1 MAVIYDINKYSVEIS
16 ESKEGVS
23 GYRFIQNDKKL
34 ENIFFVEKALYEA
47 DEKDVSIKITD
58 SALQSVSF
66 LLRNQVPPKGI
77 KAEISNN
84 GLLARGEFY
93 LGNDCEVKIADN
105 QGESYLSDNKYL
117 IDDEGKFVFT
127 NNNNVSLSIRKPFLE
142 YTVPSFKLFS
152 MTNSYSYKSYDF
164 PAVWLNFT
172 NSTKNNV
179 VEVDG
184 LEILATEIWAKNGVA
199 LRINSAKDGSKASIK
214 DVQAESSIQIEAY
227 ERVEIENVKLADWT
241 TLALYARGDA
251 NVFVSNYTAEHNATL
266 HLSIKDS
273 EYLIKDEESDNKIK
287 LSNCLHKKDSRL
299 IMETLSNNITVK
311 DVDSLLAIASSTYNE
326 NGPCEARV
334 VSSYDISIQRTSDIK
349 LFGELNAS
357 SFFIEDAELVEV
369 ELNKREYTS
378 VINGSKGKISIEI
391 LGSKEV
397 VFRADS
403 DDFYGELHL
412 KARNNASIIAHN
424 VKTSKNDAAI
434 HIVAEENERVEI
446 NNVEV
451 DKYLYARGNISVEN
465 TAVKDYSAL
474 SATDSTVKNCNFK
487 GAMGA
492 LCDANVENST
502 LADVTIDPSEF
513 TSERKNNPTP
523 LEADNCDAEK
533 INIEDSEIL
542 ESKIYGYADIHSS
555 IISNIYAIDSVS
567 AESVAYFGDGRPVS
581 GELVSKEASFNKA
594 SLMVE
599 SVKIDKS
606 RELEL

>member
-1 MAVIYDINKYSVEIS
+1 MAVIYDTNKYSVEIS

-58 SALQSVSF
+58 SALQSISF
-66 LLRNQVPPKGI
+66 LLLNQVPPKGI
-77 KAEISNN
+77 KVELSNN
-84 GLLARGEFY
+84 NLLARGAFY
-93 LGNDCEVKIADN
+93 LGNDCEVRIADN
-105 QGESYLSDNKYL
+105 RGESYLSDNKYL

-227 ERVEIENVKLADWT
+227 ERVKIENVKLADWT

-273 EYLIKDEESDNKIK
+273 EFLIKDEESDNKIK

-357 SFFIEDAELVEV
+357 SFFIEE
-369 ELNKREYTS
+369 
-378 VINGSKGKISIEI
+378 SI
-391 LGSKEV
+391 L
-397 VFRADS
+397 
-403 DDFYGELHL
+403 
-412 KARNNASIIAHN
+412 
-424 VKTSKNDAAI
+424 
-434 HIVAEENERVEI
+434 
-446 NNVEV
+446 
-451 DKYLYARGNISVEN
+451 
-465 TAVKDYSAL
+465 L
-474 SATDSTVKNCNFK
+474 S
-487 GAMGA
+487 
-492 LCDANVENST
+492 
-502 LADVTIDPSEF
+502 
-513 TSERKNNPTP
+513 
-523 LEADNCDAEK
+523 
-533 INIEDSEIL
+533 
-542 ESKIYGYADIHSS
+542 
-555 IISNIYAIDSVS
+555 
-567 AESVAYFGDGRPVS
+567 
-581 GELVSKEASFNKA
+581 
-594 SLMVE
+594 
-599 SVKIDKS
+599 
-606 RELEL
+606 

>member
-1 MAVIYDINKYSVEIS
+1 MAVIYDTNKYSVEIS

-66 LLRNQVPPKGI
+66 LLLNQVPPKGI
-77 KAEISNN
+77 KVELSNN
-84 GLLARGEFY
+84 NLLARGAFY
-93 LGNDCEVKIADN
+93 LGNDCEVRIADN
-105 QGESYLSDNKYL
+105 RGESYLSDNKYL

-227 ERVEIENVKLADWT
+227 ERVKIENVKLADWT

-273 EYLIKDEESDNKIK
+273 EFLIKDEESDNKIK

-326 NGPCEARV
+326 KSPCEARV

-378 VINGSKGKISIEI
+378 VVNGSKGKISIEI

-412 KARNNASIIAHN
+412 KARNNSSIIAHN

-451 DKYLYARGNISVEN
+451 DKYLYARGNVSVEN

-474 SATDSTVKNCNFK
+474 RVSDSTVKNCNFK

-513 TSERKNNPTP
+513 TPERKNNPTP

-542 ESKIYGYADIHSS
+542 ESKFYGYADIHSS

-599 SVKIDKS
+599 GVKIDKS

>member
-1 MAVIYDINKYSVEIS
+1 MAVIYDKEKYSVEIS

-152 MTNSYSYKSYDF
+152 MTNSHSYKSYDF

-172 NSTKNNV
+172 NSTENNV

-184 LEILATEIWAKNGVA
+184 LEILDTEIWAKNGVA

-214 DVQAESSIQIEAY
+214 DVQAKSSIQIEAY
-227 ERVEIENVKLADWT
+227 ERVEIENVKLADWA
-241 TLALYARGDA
+241 TLTLYARGDA

-273 EYLIKDEESDNKIK
+273 EFLIKDEESDNKIK

-326 NGPCEARV
+326 KGPCEARV

-378 VINGSKGKISIEI
+378 VVNGSKGKISIEI

-397 VFRADS
+397 VFRAES

-424 VKTSKNDAAI
+424 VKTLKNDAAI

-451 DKYLYARGNISVEN
+451 DKYLYASGNVSVEN

-474 SATDSTVKNCNFK
+474 RATDSTVKNCNFK

-513 TSERKNNPTP
+513 TPERKKNPTP

-533 INIEDSEIL
+533 INIENSEIL

-594 SLMVE
+594 SLTVE

>member
-1 MAVIYDINKYSVEIS
+1 MAVIYDKEKYSVEIS

-152 MTNSYSYKSYDF
+152 MTNSHSYKSYDF

-172 NSTKNNV
+172 NSTENNV

-184 LEILATEIWAKNGVA
+184 LEILDTEIWAKNGVA

-214 DVQAESSIQIEAY
+214 DVQAKSSIQIEAY
-227 ERVEIENVKLADWT
+227 ERVEIENVKLADWA
-241 TLALYARGDA
+241 TLTLYARGDA

-273 EYLIKDEESDNKIK
+273 EFLIKDEESDNKIK

-326 NGPCEARV
+326 KGPCEARV

-378 VINGSKGKISIEI
+378 VVNGSKGKISIEI

-397 VFRADS
+397 VFRANS

-424 VKTSKNDAAI
+424 VKTLKNDAAI

-451 DKYLYARGNISVEN
+451 DKYLYASGNVSVEN
-465 TAVKDYSAL
+465 AAVKDYSAL
-474 SATDSTVKNCNFK
+474 RATDSTVKNCNFK

-513 TSERKNNPTP
+513 TPERKKNPTP

-594 SLMVE
+594 SLTVE

>member
-1 MAVIYDINKYSVEIS
+1 MAVIYDKEKYSVEIS
-16 ESKEGVS
+16 ESKDGVS

-66 LLRNQVPPKGI
+66 LLLNQVPPKGI
-77 KAEISNN
+77 KVELSNN
-84 GLLARGEFY
+84 NLLARGAFY
-93 LGNDCEVKIADN
+93 LGNDCEVRIADN
-105 QGESYLSDNKYL
+105 RGESYLSDNKYL

-287 LSNCLHKKDSRL
+287 LSNCFHKKDSRL

-326 NGPCEARV
+326 NSPCEARV

-378 VINGSKGKISIEI
+378 VVNGSKGKISIEI

-451 DKYLYARGNISVEN
+451 DKYLYARGNVSVEN

-474 SATDSTVKNCNFK
+474 RFSDSTVKNCNFK
-487 GAMGA
+487 GTMGA

-513 TSERKNNPTP
+513 TPERKNNPTS
-523 LEADNCDAEK
+523 LEGDNCDAEK

>member
-1 MAVIYDINKYSVEIS
+1 MAVIYDKEKYSVEIS

-152 MTNSYSYKSYDF
+152 MTNSHSYKSYDF

-172 NSTKNNV
+172 NSTENNV

-184 LEILATEIWAKNGVA
+184 LEILDTEIWAKNGVA

-214 DVQAESSIQIEAY
+214 DVQAKSSIQIEAY
-227 ERVEIENVKLADWT
+227 ERVEIENVKLADWA
-241 TLALYARGDA
+241 TLTLYARGDA

-273 EYLIKDEESDNKIK
+273 EFLIKDEESDNKIK

-326 NGPCEARV
+326 KGPCEARV

-378 VINGSKGKISIEI
+378 VVNGSKGKISIEI

-424 VKTSKNDAAI
+424 VKTLKNDAAI

-446 NNVEV
+446 NNVEKV
-451 DKYLYARGNISVEN
+451 TLNNAK
-465 TAVKDYSAL
+465 L
-474 SATDSTVKNCNFK
+474 SIKGASEVLDLVGAYINDITVTDSQVSGLDLLKDNVKCTLDVNIEQSIVKNV
-487 GAMGA
+487 
-492 LCDANVENST
+492 NVAITDTQKSG
-502 LADVTIDPSEF
+502 S
-513 TSERKNNPTP
+513 
-523 LEADNCDAEK
+523 EK
-533 INIEDSEIL
+533 ISIIESELSDSEIRGSAKL
-542 ESKIYGYADIHSS
+542 VAS
-555 IISNIYAIDSVS
+555 IISGAVTGSTFE
-567 AESVAYFGDGRPVS
+567 AESTSYFGRKDVIMEGAYINQELDEPKQVKPVAVVKS
-581 GELVSKEASFNKA
+581 DKKINDVEL
-594 SLMVE
+594 
-599 SVKIDKS
+599 
-606 RELEL
+606 

>member
-1 MAVIYDINKYSVEIS
+1 MAVIYDTNKYSVEIS

-77 KAEISNN
+77 KVELSNN
-84 GLLARGEFY
+84 NLLARGAFY
-93 LGNDCEVKIADN
+93 LGNDCEVRIADN
-105 QGESYLSDNKYL
+105 RGESYLSDNKYL

-164 PAVWLNFT
+164 PAIWLNFT

-273 EYLIKDEESDNKIK
+273 EFLIKDEESDNKIK

-378 VINGSKGKISIEI
+378 VVNGSKGKISIEI

-424 VKTSKNDAAI
+424 VKTLKNDTAI

-451 DKYLYARGNISVEN
+451 DKYLYARGNVSVEN

-474 SATDSTVKNCNFK
+474 RVSDSTVKNCNFK

-513 TSERKNNPTP
+513 TPERKNNPTP

-542 ESKIYGYADIHSS
+542 ESKIYGYADIYSS

>member
-1 MAVIYDINKYSVEIS
+1 MAVIYDTNKYSVEIS

-66 LLRNQVPPKGI
+66 LLLNQVPPKGI
-77 KAEISNN
+77 KVELSNN
-84 GLLARGEFY
+84 NLLARGAFY
-93 LGNDCEVKIADN
+93 LGNDCEVRIADN
-105 QGESYLSDNKYL
+105 RGESYLSDNKYL

-227 ERVEIENVKLADWT
+227 ERVKIENVKLADWT

-273 EYLIKDEESDNKIK
+273 EFLIKDEESDNKIK

-378 VINGSKGKISIEI
+378 VVNGSKGKISIEI

-412 KARNNASIIAHN
+412 KARNNSSIIAHN

-451 DKYLYARGNISVEN
+451 DKYLYARGNVSVEN

-474 SATDSTVKNCNFK
+474 RVSDSTVKNCNFK

-513 TSERKNNPTP
+513 TPERKNNPTP

-542 ESKIYGYADIHSS
+542 ESKFYGYADIHSS

-599 SVKIDKS
+599 GVKIDKS

>member
-1 MAVIYDINKYSVEIS
+1 MAVIYDKEKYSVEIS
-16 ESKEGVS
+16 ESKDGVS

-66 LLRNQVPPKGI
+66 LLLNQVPPKGI
-77 KAEISNN
+77 KVELSNN
-84 GLLARGEFY
+84 NLLARGAFY
-93 LGNDCEVKIADN
+93 LGNDCEVRIADN
-105 QGESYLSDNKYL
+105 RGESYLSDNKYL

-184 LEILATEIWAKNGVA
+184 LEILDTEIWAKNGVA
-199 LRINSAKDGSKASIK
+199 LRINSAKDGSKAFIK
-214 DVQAESSIQIEAY
+214 DVQAKSSIQLEAY

-378 VINGSKGKISIEI
+378 VVNGSKGKISIEI

-424 VKTSKNDAAI
+424 VKTLKNDAAI

-451 DKYLYARGNISVEN
+451 DKYLYASGNVSVEN

-474 SATDSTVKNCNFK
+474 RATDSTVKNCNFK

-513 TSERKNNPTP
+513 TPERKNNPTP

-599 SVKIDKS
+599 GVKIDKS
-606 RELEL
+606 REIEL

>member
-1 MAVIYDINKYSVEIS
+1 MAVIYDKEKYSVEIS

-23 GYRFIQNDKKL
+23 GYRFTQKDKKL

-66 LLRNQVPPKGI
+66 LLLNQVPPKGI

-152 MTNSYSYKSYDF
+152 MTNSHSYKSYDF

-172 NSTKNNV
+172 NSTENNV

-184 LEILATEIWAKNGVA
+184 LEILDTEIWAKNGVA

-214 DVQAESSIQIEAY
+214 DVQAKSSIQIEAY
-227 ERVEIENVKLADWT
+227 ERVEIENVKLADWA
-241 TLALYARGDA
+241 TLTLYARGDA

-266 HLSIKDS
+266 HLSINDS
-273 EYLIKDEESDNKIK
+273 EFLIKDEESDNKIK

-326 NGPCEARV
+326 KGPCEARV

-378 VINGSKGKISIEI
+378 VVNGSKGKISIEI

-424 VKTSKNDAAI
+424 VKTLKNDAAI

-451 DKYLYARGNISVEN
+451 DKYLYASGNVSVEN

-474 SATDSTVKNCNFK
+474 RATDSTVKNCNFK

-513 TSERKNNPTP
+513 TPERKKNPTP

-594 SLMVE
+594 SLTVE

>member
-1 MAVIYDINKYSVEIS
+1 MAVIYDKEKYSVEIS

-152 MTNSYSYKSYDF
+152 MTNSHSYKSYDF

-172 NSTKNNV
+172 NSTENNV

-184 LEILATEIWAKNGVA
+184 LEILDTEIWAKNGVA

-214 DVQAESSIQIEAY
+214 DVQAKSSIQIEAY
-227 ERVEIENVKLADWT
+227 ERVEIENVKLADWA
-241 TLALYARGDA
+241 TLTLYARGDA

-273 EYLIKDEESDNKIK
+273 EFLIKDEESDNKIK

-326 NGPCEARV
+326 KGPCEARV

-378 VINGSKGKISIEI
+378 VVNGSKGKISIEI

-424 VKTSKNDAAI
+424 VKTLKNDAAI
-434 HIVAEENERVEI
+434 HIVTEENERVEI

-451 DKYLYARGNISVEN
+451 DKYLYASGNVSVEN

-474 SATDSTVKNCNFK
+474 RATDSTVKNCNFK

-513 TSERKNNPTP
+513 TPERKKNPTP

>member
-1 MAVIYDINKYSVEIS
+1 MAVIYDTNKYSVEIS

-66 LLRNQVPPKGI
+66 LLLNQVPPKGI
-77 KAEISNN
+77 KVELSNN
-84 GLLARGEFY
+84 NLLARGAFY
-93 LGNDCEVKIADN
+93 LGNDCEVRIADN
-105 QGESYLSDNKYL
+105 RGESYLSDNKYL

-227 ERVEIENVKLADWT
+227 ERVKIENVKLADWT

-273 EYLIKDEESDNKIK
+273 EFLIKDEESDNKIK

-378 VINGSKGKISIEI
+378 VVNGSKGKISIEI
-391 LGSKEV
+391 LGSKKV

-412 KARNNASIIAHN
+412 KARNNSSIIAHN

-451 DKYLYARGNISVEN
+451 DKYLYARGNVSVEN

-474 SATDSTVKNCNFK
+474 RVSDSTVKNCNFK

-513 TSERKNNPTP
+513 TPERKNNPTP

-542 ESKIYGYADIHSS
+542 ESKFYGYADIHSS

-599 SVKIDKS
+599 GVKIDKS

>member
-1 MAVIYDINKYSVEIS
+1 MAVIYDTNKYSVEIS
-16 ESKEGVS
+16 ESKEGVG

-66 LLRNQVPPKGI
+66 LLLNQVPPKGI
-77 KAEISNN
+77 KVELSNN
-84 GLLARGEFY
+84 NLLARGAFY
-93 LGNDCEVKIADN
+93 LGNDCEVRIADN
-105 QGESYLSDNKYL
+105 RGESYLSDNKYL

-184 LEILATEIWAKNGVA
+184 LEILNTEIWAKNGVA

-214 DVQAESSIQIEAY
+214 DVQAKSSIQIEAY
-227 ERVEIENVKLADWT
+227 ERVEIENVKLADWA
-241 TLALYARGDA
+241 TLTLYARGDA

-273 EYLIKDEESDNKIK
+273 EFLIKDEESDNKIK

-326 NGPCEARV
+326 KGPCEARV

-378 VINGSKGKISIEI
+378 VVNGSNGKISIEI

-424 VKTSKNDAAI
+424 VKTLKNDAAI
-434 HIVAEENERVEI
+434 YIVAEENERVEI

-451 DKYLYARGNISVEN
+451 DKYLYASGNVSVEN

-474 SATDSTVKNCNFK
+474 RATDSTVKNCNFK
-487 GAMGA
+487 GVMGA

-513 TSERKNNPTP
+513 TSERKKNPTP

-594 SLMVE
+594 SLTVE

>member
-1 MAVIYDINKYSVEIS
+1 MAVIYDTNKYSVEIS

-172 NSTKNNV
+172 NSTENNV

-184 LEILATEIWAKNGVA
+184 LKILDTEIWAKNGVA

-214 DVQAESSIQIEAY
+214 DVETKSSIQIEAY
-227 ERVEIENVKLADWT
+227 KRVEIENVKLADWT
-241 TLALYARGDA
+241 TLTLYARGDA

-273 EYLIKDEESDNKIK
+273 EFLIKDEESDNKIK

-311 DVDSLLAIASSTYNE
+311 DVDSLLAIASSTYND
-326 NGPCEARV
+326 NSPCEARV

-357 SFFIEDAELVEV
+357 FFFIEDAELVEV

-378 VINGSKGKISIEI
+378 VVNGSKGKISIEI

-412 KARNNASIIAHN
+412 KARNNSSIIAHN

-451 DKYLYARGNISVEN
+451 DKYLYARGNVSVEN

-474 SATDSTVKNCNFK
+474 RVSDSTVKNCNFK

-513 TSERKNNPTP
+513 TPERKNNPTP

-533 INIEDSEIL
+533 INIEDSEFL

-599 SVKIDKS
+599 GVKIDKS

>member
-1 MAVIYDINKYSVEIS
+1 MAVIYDTNKYSVEIS

-66 LLRNQVPPKGI
+66 LLLNQVPPKGI
-77 KAEISNN
+77 KVELSNN
-84 GLLARGEFY
+84 NLLARGAFY
-93 LGNDCEVKIADN
+93 LGNDCEVRIADN
-105 QGESYLSDNKYL
+105 RGESYLSDNKYL

-199 LRINSAKDGSKASIK
+199 LRINSDKDGSKASIK

-227 ERVEIENVKLADWT
+227 ERVKIENVKLADWT

-273 EYLIKDEESDNKIK
+273 EFLIKDEESDNKIK

-378 VINGSKGKISIEI
+378 VVNGSKGKISIEI

-412 KARNNASIIAHN
+412 KARNNSSIIAHN

-451 DKYLYARGNISVEN
+451 DKYLYARGNVSVEN

-474 SATDSTVKNCNFK
+474 RVSDSTVKNCNFK

-513 TSERKNNPTP
+513 TPERKNNPTP

-542 ESKIYGYADIHSS
+542 ESKFYGYADIHSS

-599 SVKIDKS
+599 GVKIDKS
-606 RELEL
+606 REL

>member
-1 MAVIYDINKYSVEIS
+1 MAVIYDKEKYSVEIS

-66 LLRNQVPPKGI
+66 LLLNQVPPKGI
-77 KAEISNN
+77 KVELSNN
-84 GLLARGEFY
+84 NLLARGAFY
-93 LGNDCEVKIADN
+93 LGNDCEVRIADN

-273 EYLIKDEESDNKIK
+273 EFLIKDEESDNKIK

-378 VINGSKGKISIEI
+378 VVNGSKGKISIEI

-434 HIVAEENERVEI
+434 HIVAEENERVKI

-451 DKYLYARGNISVEN
+451 DKYLYARGNVSVEN

-474 SATDSTVKNCNFK
+474 RVSDSTVKNCNFK

-513 TSERKNNPTP
+513 TPERKNNPTP

-542 ESKIYGYADIHSS
+542 ESKFYGYADIHSS

>member
-1 MAVIYDINKYSVEIS
+1 MAVIYDTNKYSVEIS

-66 LLRNQVPPKGI
+66 LLLNQVPPKGI
-77 KAEISNN
+77 KVELSNN
-84 GLLARGEFY
+84 NLLARGAFY
-93 LGNDCEVKIADN
+93 LGNDCEVRIADN
-105 QGESYLSDNKYL
+105 RGESYLSDNKYL

-199 LRINSAKDGSKASIK
+199 IRINSAKDGSKASIK

-251 NVFVSNYTAEHNATL
+251 NVFVSNYTAEHKATL

-273 EYLIKDEESDNKIK
+273 EFLIKDEESDNKIK

-378 VINGSKGKISIEI
+378 VVNGSKGKISIEI

-451 DKYLYARGNISVEN
+451 DKYLYARGNVSVEN

-474 SATDSTVKNCNFK
+474 RVSDSTVKNCNFK

-513 TSERKNNPTP
+513 TQERKNNPTP

>member
-1 MAVIYDINKYSVEIS
+1 MAVIYDKEKYSVEIS
-16 ESKEGVS
+16 ESKDGVS

-66 LLRNQVPPKGI
+66 LLLNQVPPKGI
-77 KAEISNN
+77 KVELSNN
-84 GLLARGEFY
+84 NLLARGAFY
-93 LGNDCEVKIADN
+93 LGNDCEVRIADN
-105 QGESYLSDNKYL
+105 RGESYLSDNKYL

-273 EYLIKDEESDNKIK
+273 EYLIKNEESDNKIK

-311 DVDSLLAIASSTYNE
+311 DIDSLLAIASSTYNE

-378 VINGSKGKISIEI
+378 VVNGSKGKISIEI

-451 DKYLYARGNISVEN
+451 DKYLYARGNVSVEN

-474 SATDSTVKNCNFK
+474 RVSDSTVKNCNFK

>member
-1 MAVIYDINKYSVEIS
+1 MAVIYDTNKYSVEIS

-66 LLRNQVPPKGI
+66 LLLNQVPPKGI
-77 KAEISNN
+77 KVELSNN
-84 GLLARGEFY
+84 NLLARGAFY
-93 LGNDCEVKIADN
+93 LGNDCEVRIADN
-105 QGESYLSDNKYL
+105 RGESYLSDNKYL

-299 IMETLSNNITVK
+299 IMETWSNNITVK

-378 VINGSKGKISIEI
+378 VVNGSKGKISIEI

-451 DKYLYARGNISVEN
+451 DKYLYARGNVSVEN

-474 SATDSTVKNCNFK
+474 RVSDSTVKNCNFK

-513 TSERKNNPTP
+513 TPERKNNPTP

-581 GELVSKEASFNKA
+581 GELVSKESSFNKA

>member
-1 MAVIYDINKYSVEIS
+1 MAVIYDTNKYSVEIS

-77 KAEISNN
+77 KVELSNN
-84 GLLARGEFY
+84 NLLARGAFY
-93 LGNDCEVKIADN
+93 LGNDCEVRIADN
-105 QGESYLSDNKYL
+105 RGESYLSDNKYL

-251 NVFVSNYTAEHNATL
+251 NVFVSNYTAEHKATL

-273 EYLIKDEESDNKIK
+273 EFLIKDEESDNKIK

-299 IMETLSNNITVK
+299 IMETLSSNITVK

-378 VINGSKGKISIEI
+378 VVNGSKGKISIEI

-451 DKYLYARGNISVEN
+451 DKYLYARGNVSVEN

-474 SATDSTVKNCNFK
+474 RVSDSTVKNCNFK

-492 LCDANVENST
+492 LCDVEAENS
-502 LADVTIDPSEF
+502 LLRDVTIDPSEI
-513 TSERKNNPTP
+513 TPHRTGNPTS
-523 LEADNCDAEK
+523 LDDETHEYDVVVIK
-533 INIEDSEIL
+533 DSEVSD
-542 ESKIYGYADIHSS
+542 SKIYGYAAIRSS
-555 IISNIYAIDSVS
+555 VISNIYAIDSVS
-567 AESVAYFGDGRPVS
+567 AEYADYFGNDTPVS
-581 GELVSKEASFNKA
+581 GILPSNGAPTTKQSHKIENIRTDKKCEVEL
-594 SLMVE
+594 
-599 SVKIDKS
+599 
-606 RELEL
+606 

>member
-1 MAVIYDINKYSVEIS
+1 MAVIYYKEKYSVEIS

-66 LLRNQVPPKGI
+66 LLLNQVPPKGI
-77 KAEISNN
+77 KVELSNN
-84 GLLARGEFY
+84 NLLARGAFY
-93 LGNDCEVKIADN
+93 LGNDCEVRIADN
-105 QGESYLSDNKYL
+105 RGESYLSDNKYL

-227 ERVEIENVKLADWT
+227 ERVKIENVKLADWT

-273 EYLIKDEESDNKIK
+273 EFLIKDEESDNKIK

-378 VINGSKGKISIEI
+378 VVNGSKGKISIEI

-412 KARNNASIIAHN
+412 KARNNSSIIAHN

-451 DKYLYARGNISVEN
+451 DKYLYARGNVSVEN

-474 SATDSTVKNCNFK
+474 RVSDSTVKNCNFK

-513 TSERKNNPTP
+513 TPERKNNPTP

-542 ESKIYGYADIHSS
+542 ESKFYGYADIHSS

-599 SVKIDKS
+599 GVKIDKS

>member
-1 MAVIYDINKYSVEIS
+1 MAVIYDKEKYSVEIS

-93 LGNDCEVKIADN
+93 LGNDCKVKIADN

-152 MTNSYSYKSYDF
+152 MTNSHSYKSYDF

-172 NSTKNNV
+172 NSTENNV

-184 LEILATEIWAKNGVA
+184 LEILDTEIWAKNGVA

-214 DVQAESSIQIEAY
+214 DVQAKSSIQIEAY
-227 ERVEIENVKLADWT
+227 ERVEIENVKLADWA
-241 TLALYARGDA
+241 TLTLYARGDA

-273 EYLIKDEESDNKIK
+273 EFLIKDEESDNKIK

-326 NGPCEARV
+326 KGPCEARV

-378 VINGSKGKISIEI
+378 VVNGSKGKISIEI

-424 VKTSKNDAAI
+424 VKTLKNDAAI

-451 DKYLYARGNISVEN
+451 DKYLYASGNVSVEN

-474 SATDSTVKNCNFK
+474 RVSDSTVKNCNFK

-513 TSERKNNPTP
+513 TQERKNNPTP

>member
-1 MAVIYDINKYSVEIS
+1 MAVIYDKEKYSVEIS

-152 MTNSYSYKSYDF
+152 MMNSHSYKSYDF

-172 NSTKNNV
+172 NSTENNV

-184 LEILATEIWAKNGVA
+184 LEILDTEIWAKNGVA

-214 DVQAESSIQIEAY
+214 DVQAKSSIQIEAY
-227 ERVEIENVKLADWT
+227 ERVEIENVKLADWA
-241 TLALYARGDA
+241 TLTLYARGDA

-273 EYLIKDEESDNKIK
+273 EFLIKDEESDNKIK

-326 NGPCEARV
+326 KGPCEARV
-334 VSSYDISIQRTSDIK
+334 VSSYDISVQRTSDIK

-378 VINGSKGKISIEI
+378 VVNGSKGKISIEI

-424 VKTSKNDAAI
+424 VKTLKNDAAI

-451 DKYLYARGNISVEN
+451 DKYLYASGNVSVEN

-474 SATDSTVKNCNFK
+474 RATDSTVKNCNFK

-513 TSERKNNPTP
+513 TPERKKNPTP

-594 SLMVE
+594 SLTVE

>member
-1 MAVIYDINKYSVEIS
+1 MAVIYDTNKYSVEIS

-273 EYLIKDEESDNKIK
+273 EFLIKDEESDNKIK

-334 VSSYDISIQRTSDIK
+334 VSSYDISIQRTRDIK

-357 SFFIEDAELVEV
+357 SLFIEDVKLVEV

-378 VINGSKGKISIEI
+378 VVNGSKGKISIEI

-446 NNVEV
+446 NNIEV
-451 DKYLYARGNISVEN
+451 DKYLYARGNVSVEN

-474 SATDSTVKNCNFK
+474 RVSDSTVKNCNFK

-502 LADVTIDPSEF
+502 LADVTIDLSEF
-513 TSERKNNPTP
+513 TPERKNNPTP

-567 AESVAYFGDGRPVS
+567 AESAAYFGDGRPVS

>member
-1 MAVIYDINKYSVEIS
+1 MAVIYDTNKYSVEIS

-172 NSTKNNV
+172 NSTENNV

-184 LEILATEIWAKNGVA
+184 LKILDTEIWAKNGVA

-214 DVQAESSIQIEAY
+214 DVEAKSSIQIEAY

-273 EYLIKDEESDNKIK
+273 EFLIKDEESDNKIK

-326 NGPCEARV
+326 NSPCEARV

-378 VINGSKGKISIEI
+378 VVNGSKGKISIEI

-397 VFRADS
+397 VFRVDS

-412 KARNNASIIAHN
+412 KARNNSSIIAHN

-451 DKYLYARGNISVEN
+451 DKYLYARGNVSVEN

-474 SATDSTVKNCNFK
+474 RVSDSTVKNCNFK

-513 TSERKNNPTP
+513 TPERKNNPTP

-533 INIEDSEIL
+533 INIEDSEFL

-599 SVKIDKS
+599 GVKIDKS
-606 RELEL
+606 REIEL

>member
-1 MAVIYDINKYSVEIS
+1 MAVIYDKEKYSVEIS

-334 VSSYDISIQRTSDIK
+334 VSSYDISIQKTSDIK

-378 VINGSKGKISIEI
+378 VVNGSKGKISIEI

-451 DKYLYARGNISVEN
+451 DKYLYARGNVSVEN

-474 SATDSTVKNCNFK
+474 RVSDSTVKNCNFK

-502 LADVTIDPSEF
+502 LADVTIDHSEF
-513 TSERKNNPTP
+513 TPERKNNPTP

-542 ESKIYGYADIHSS
+542 ESKIYGYADIRSS

>member
-1 MAVIYDINKYSVEIS
+1 MAVIYDTNKYSVEIS

-66 LLRNQVPPKGI
+66 LLLNQVPPKGI
-77 KAEISNN
+77 KVELSNN
-84 GLLARGEFY
+84 NLLARGAFY
-93 LGNDCEVKIADN
+93 LGNDCEVRIADN
-105 QGESYLSDNKYL
+105 RGESYLSDNKYL

-199 LRINSAKDGSKASIK
+199 IRINSAKDGSKASIK

-251 NVFVSNYTAEHNATL
+251 NVFVSNYTAEHKATL

-273 EYLIKDEESDNKIK
+273 EFLIKDEESDNKIK

-378 VINGSKGKISIEI
+378 VVNGSKGKISIEI

-451 DKYLYARGNISVEN
+451 DKYLYARGNVSVEN

-474 SATDSTVKNCNFK
+474 RVSDSTVKNCNFK

-502 LADVTIDPSEF
+502 LADVTIDPTEF
-513 TSERKNNPTP
+513 TPERKNNPTP

-542 ESKIYGYADIHSS
+542 ESKFYGYADIHSS

-599 SVKIDKS
+599 GVKIDKS

>member
-1 MAVIYDINKYSVEIS
+1 MAVIYDTNKYSVEIS

-66 LLRNQVPPKGI
+66 LLLNQVPPKGI
-77 KAEISNN
+77 KVELSNN
-84 GLLARGEFY
+84 NLLARGAFY
-93 LGNDCEVKIADN
+93 LGNDCEVRIADN
-105 QGESYLSDNKYL
+105 RGESYLSDNKYL

-199 LRINSAKDGSKASIK
+199 LRINSDKDGSKASIK

-227 ERVEIENVKLADWT
+227 ERVKIENVKLADWT

-273 EYLIKDEESDNKIK
+273 EFLIKDEESDNKIK

-378 VINGSKGKISIEI
+378 VVNGSKGKISIEI

-412 KARNNASIIAHN
+412 KARNNSSIIAHN

-451 DKYLYARGNISVEN
+451 DKYLYARGNVSVEN

-474 SATDSTVKNCNFK
+474 RVSDSTVKNCNFK

-513 TSERKNNPTP
+513 TPERKNNPTP

-542 ESKIYGYADIHSS
+542 ESKFYGYADIHSS

-599 SVKIDKS
+599 GVKIDKS

>member
-1 MAVIYDINKYSVEIS
+1 MAVIYDTNKYSVEIS

-84 GLLARGEFY
+84 ELLARGEFY

-273 EYLIKDEESDNKIK
+273 EYLIKNEESDNKIK

-311 DVDSLLAIASSTYNE
+311 DIDSLLAIASSTYNE

-378 VINGSKGKISIEI
+378 VVNGSKGKISIEI

-451 DKYLYARGNISVEN
+451 DKYLYARGNVSVEN

-474 SATDSTVKNCNFK
+474 RVSDSTVKNCNFK

>member
-1 MAVIYDINKYSVEIS
+1 MAVIYDKEKYSVEIS

-152 MTNSYSYKSYDF
+152 MTNSHSYKSYDF

-172 NSTKNNV
+172 NSTENNV

-184 LEILATEIWAKNGVA
+184 LEILDTEIWAKNGVA

-214 DVQAESSIQIEAY
+214 DVQAKSSIQIEAY
-227 ERVEIENVKLADWT
+227 ERVEIENVKLADWA
-241 TLALYARGDA
+241 TLTLYARGDA

-273 EYLIKDEESDNKIK
+273 EFLIKDEESDNKIK

-326 NGPCEARV
+326 KGPCEARV

-378 VINGSKGKISIEI
+378 VVNGSKGKISIEI

-424 VKTSKNDAAI
+424 VKTLKNDAAI

-451 DKYLYARGNISVEN
+451 DKYLYASGNVSVEN
-465 TAVKDYSAL
+465 AAVKDYSAL
-474 SATDSTVKNCNFK
+474 RATDSTVKNCNFK

-513 TSERKNNPTP
+513 TPERKKNPTP

-594 SLMVE
+594 SLTVE